1 MTELLILLYFAE
13 MLIAGTA
20 IAITGKFFATLAYN
34 VVYAVTAEL
43 FPTVA
48 RSEKIFFDCLLTVEL
63 NVT

>member
-1 MTELLILLYFAE
+1 

-20 IAITGKFFATLAYN
+20 IAITGKFFATLAFD

-48 RSEKIFFDCLLTVEL
+48 RSGNFFL
-63 NVT
+63 

>member
-1 MTELLILLYFAE
+1 